1 MIRLPANQ
9 SEAAAVYAAA
19 RHRRADRM
27 WARFIRLAKRG
38 RHGRKPRTAEGIFRR
53 LRMHLACGKA
63 PGWYW
68 LSILE
73 YSDVADQKG
82 PPLPYELRLRKPRPV
97 QAMAGSRAK
106 IVVLA
111 VRAQTGQE
119 LWHVSDGPGV
129 VARSEV
135 GNPGVGV

>member
-9 SEAAAVYAAA
+9 SEAAIAYAAA

-27 WARFIRLAKRG
+27 WARFVRLAKRG

-53 LRMHLACGKA
+53 LRTYLACGKA

-68 LSILE
+68 LSSLE

-82 PPLPYELRLRKPRPV
+82 PPLPHELRLKKPRPV

-106 IVVLA
+106 IVVA
-111 VRAQTGQE
+111 AE
-119 LWHVSDGPGV
+119 KK
-129 VARSEV
+129 EEK
-135 GNPGVGV
+135 